1 MASEA
6 KVGDELV
13 DVNGNGDEGVTTEA
27 QRARRRRIL
36 RAAADLATEGGF
48 DAVQMRE
55 VAERADVALGT
66 LYRYF
71 PSKIH
76 LLVSVLA
83 DEIDE
88 MHNRLRGAS
97 AGPESPADRVFAVLQ
112 RSIRALQR
120 NPKLYGAVVR
130 AMMFGDETTANENL
144 AVSHR
149 LDTIITRAMTYGV
162 GEPTDDDVAIARLLG
177 KIWFADILSW
187 LAGRSTVEQM
197 EKDLELAVRLLVK
210 R

>member
-1 MASEA
+1 MGRPINA
-6 KVGDELV
+6 DELV
-13 DVNGNGDEGVTTEA
+13 DVGNGEETLPTEA

-36 RAAADLATEGGF
+36 RAAADLASEGGF

-83 DEIDE
+83 DEMDE
-88 MHNRLRGAS
+88 LHDRLKA
-97 AGPESPADRVFAVLQ
+97 ATTGPESPGERVSGVLQ
-112 RSIRALQR
+112 RAVRALGR
-120 NPKLYGAVVR
+120 NPNMYGAVIR
-130 AMMFGDETTANENL
+130 AMMFGDESTTTEN
-144 AVSHR
+144 AVVSSR
-149 LDTIITRAMTYGV
+149 MEAIITRAMTYGV
-162 GEPTDDDVAIARLLG
+162 GEPTDEDVAIARLIG
-177 KIWFADILSW
+177 KIWLADILSW
-187 LAGRSTVEQM
+187 LAGRSDVEQM
-197 EKDLELAVRLLVK
+197 QSDLELAVRLLVGP